1 MHEPP
6 VLDSPRGAYG
16 ISIAGVTAA
25 ETMLVDAQHEWPRL
39 RIVSELADPPV
50 AKESVTE
57 GHAVLR
63 LKTGGRLSLDRRQGV
78 ACYSI
83 PRRLTDEELVHPFLA
98 PAAAVVCHWA
108 GRLSFHAGAF
118 VADGGVWAVVG
129 DREAGKSSTLAWLA
143 LSGREVV
150 ADDVLVLDGRAAFAG
165 PRAIDLREETA
176 NRFGIGAALGV
187 IGGRQRWRVT
197 LPQLAAPLPF
207 RGWMFLSWGDRLHSR
222 RMGATECMRR
232 LIVNLTLRVSASNP
246 EQLLELATLPAW
258 EVERPRDWDRLEEGA
273 ECLLGLTR

>member
-1 MHEPP
+1 LHAAA
-6 VLDSPRGAYG
+6 VANGARGAYG
-16 ISIAGVTAA
+16 IRIAGVAA
-25 ETMLVDAQHEWPRL
+25 AGTMLVDARPEWPRL
-39 RIVSELADPPV
+39 RIVSEFADPPV

-63 LKTGGRLSLDRRQGV
+63 LKTGGRLTLDRRQGV

-98 PAAAVVCHWA
+98 PAAAVVSHWA

-118 VADGGVWAVVG
+118 VHDGGVWAVVG

-143 LSGREVV
+143 LNGHEVL
-150 ADDVLVLDGRAAFAG
+150 ADDVLVLDGAAAFAG

-176 NRFGIGAALGV
+176 DRFAIGAALGV
-187 IGGRQRWRVT
+187 IGGRRRWRVT
-197 LPQLAAPLPF
+197 LPQLAGRIPF
-207 RGWMFLSWGDRLHSR
+207 RGWIFLSWGDRLHAR
-222 RMGATECMRR
+222 RIRGADRMRR
-232 LIVNLTLRVSASNP
+232 LVENLTLRVDASNP
-246 EQLLELATLPAW
+246 AGLLELATLPAW
-258 EVERPRDWDRLEEGA
+258 ELQRPRDWDRLEESV